1 MVPARKIAR
10 KIVANHERGR
20 YDLEDK
26 VDSPDDIERERLE
39 SETIMS
45 NIAGNPEGRQK
56 ELKLRRYFNGSADQV
71 FDKIAESVQSL
82 KSDNNVASIFDEL
95 PGPVAV
101 PEDVELKV
109 VYKDGKDGQK
119 LEYQIR
125 WPVKPSSRKAL

>member
-1 MVPARKIAR
+1 M
-10 KIVANHERGR
+10 
-20 YDLEDK
+20 EDK